1 MDFVLLDYATLRVI
15 WWLLLG
21 VLLSGYA
28 VMGGFDLGVSAL
40 LPFVASDD
48 VQRRLVI
55 NTIGPVWEGSQVWLI
70 LGGGA
75 IFAAFPPLY
84 AVSFSGFY
92 LAMFVILFALILRPV
107 GFKFR
112 GKLPDQRWRD
122 TWDWALFVGGFIPAL
137 ILGVAVGNV
146 LLGVPFH
153 FDDSMRTFY
162 TGNLLGL
169 LSPFALLAG
178 LLSVAMLLAHGA
190 AMLVLKTDG
199 PVAERA
205 ARLGSIAAWCA
216 VALFAAGGAWV
227 ALGLPGYAVTSV
239 LPTDAQSNPLAKTAA
254 LTAMRWLA
262 AQLPQHAGN
271 LAGAVSGTAGPGDER
286 AAVACATRRP
296 GLHRLRQRHCRH
308 HLHRGVCAV
317 SVPAALLHRTQRQ
330 PDAVGCLQQP
340 AHAVDHAAGHHRVH
354 ADHPGLH
361 RLGLSRAARQGH
373 CRPTVVQSQRLLSRV
388 GAAMRRRRCNLAS
401 HFHPLQGAHRCGISP
416 GFSAPAWLHWPPCS
430 TACGSKRASRSK
442 VNRRSKKL
450 RQVLADY
457 ALPM

>member
-1 MDFVLLDYATLRVI
+1 MDFVLLDYTTLRVI

-28 VMGGFDLGVSAL
+28 VMGGFDLGVGAL
-40 LPFVASDD
+40 LPFVADND
-48 VQRRLVI
+48 AERRLVI
-55 NTIGPVWEGSQVWLI
+55 NTVGPVWEGNQVWLI

-92 LAMFVILFALILRPV
+92 LAMFLILFALILRPV

-112 GKLPDQRWRD
+112 GKLVSPRWRS

-137 ILGVAVGNV
+137 IMGVAVGNV

-169 LSPFALLAG
+169 LTPFALLAG

-205 ARLGSIAAWCA
+205 ARFGGIAALCA
-216 VALFAAGGAWV
+216 LALFAAGGAWV

-239 LPTDAQSNPLAKTAA
+239 LATDAATNPLGKTAA
-254 LTAMRWLA
+254 LTAAGGWLHNYSSMPA
-262 AQLPQHAGN
+262 TLMAPLVGLVG
-271 LAGAVSGTAGPGDER
+271 LAMSAV
-286 AAVACATRRP
+286 C
-296 GLHRLRQRHCRH
+296 LRLR
-308 HLHRGVCAV
+308 RGGLAFIASGSAIVGIVFTVGFALFPFLLPSSSAPSASLTVWDASSSRLTLWIMLLATAV
-317 SVPAALLHRTQRQ
+317 FMPIVLAYTSWVYRVLKGKVTD
-330 PDAVGCLQQP
+330 DAV
-340 AHAVDHAAGHHRVH
+340 
-354 ADHPGLH
+354 
-361 RLGLSRAARQGH
+361 
-373 CRPTVVQSQRLLSRV
+373 
-388 GAAMRRRRCNLAS
+388 
-401 HFHPLQGAHRCGISP
+401 
-416 GFSAPAWLHWPPCS
+416 
-430 TACGSKRASRSK
+430 TANPNA
-442 VNRRSKKL
+442 
-450 RQVLADY
+450 Y
-457 ALPM
+457 